1 MGSKKLESIVCIID
15 GVNAR
20 IGKWVAWLTLLLV
33 LITVYDVIMRYFFRA
48 GSVAIQEIEIHLFA
62 MNFLLAAGWTYLND
76 GHVRVDIL
84 YLRFGPKTKAL
95 IDLLGALLFC
105 VPYCLLVI
113 WAAGPFV
120 MDSWAIREGSPNPGG
135 LPATYVL
142 KATIPLAF
150 FLIAVQAI
158 SQAMKKIIFL
168 TGKEKTP

>member
-1 MGSKKLESIVCIID
+1 MLEAILRTID
-15 GVNAR
+15 GINDR
-20 IGKWVAWLTLLLV
+20 IGKWVAWLTLILV

-48 GSVAIQEIEIHLFA
+48 GSVAIQEAEIHLFA

-84 YLRFGPKTKAL
+84 YLRFGMKTKAW

-120 MDSWAIREGSPNPGG
+120 IDSWATREGSPNPGG
-135 LPATYVL
+135 LPALYVL

-150 FLIAVQAI
+150 FLIALQAI
-158 SQAMKKIIFL
+158 SQAIKKIIFL
-168 TGKEKTP
+168 TGRGKKP

>member
-1 MGSKKLESIVCIID
+1 MHNAIIRIID
-15 GVNAR
+15 GINDR
-20 IGKWVAWLTLLLV
+20 IGKWVGWLTLLLV

-48 GSVAIQEIEIHLFA
+48 GSVAIQEAEVHLFA

-84 YLRFGPKTKAL
+84 YLRFDPKTKAW
-95 IDLLGALLFC
+95 IDLLGALFFC

-120 MDSWAIREGSPNPGG
+120 MDSWAIRESSPNPGG

-142 KATIPLAF
+142 KATIPVAF
-150 FLIAVQAI
+150 FLIAVQAF
-158 SQAMKKIIFL
+158 SQAVKKILFL
-168 TGKEKTP
+168 TGKEKSP

>member
-1 MGSKKLESIVCIID
+1 MLKAIIRKID
-15 GVNAR
+15 AINDRV
-20 IGKWVAWLTLLLV
+20 GKWVGWLTLLLV

-48 GSVAIQEIEIHLFA
+48 GSVAIQEAEVHLFA

-84 YLRFGPKTKAL
+84 YLRFAPKIKAL
-95 IDLLGALLFC
+95 IDLLGSLLFC
-105 VPYCLLVI
+105 IPYCLLVI

-142 KATIPLAF
+142 KAVIPVAF
-150 FLIAVQAI
+150 FLIAVQAF
-158 SQAMKKIIFL
+158 SQAIKKIIFL
-168 TGKEKTP
+168 TGKE